1 MSAALTLWNTHMTK
15 LISHKEEAIGT
26 LFQPILWVVL
36 FGTGMKG
43 IMSTVMPGRED
54 VYISYMVPGIIAL
67 TAMSGAIEGGLVL
80 VQERLLGIVKEYF
93 VAPISRMS
101 VLMGNALS
109 TVTKSLLQAVVIL
122 VIGIIMGALIS
133 LNPLGWLGGLV
144 LICGFGLGFAGI
156 GLAVASR
163 ASSVGGYHMLIFM
176 FTLPTLF
183 ASNALYPLASLPT
196 WMRILA
202 QANPMSYVVDGLRQ
216 TFYQSSAGLADGE
229 LLPLWLCF
237 AVVAAFAAAGM
248 WLEYMSFRK
257 STSR

>member
-1 MSAALTLWNTHMTK
+1 MSAALTLWNKHMTK
-15 LISHKEEAIGT
+15 LISHKEEAIGS

-36 FGTGMKG
+36 FGAGMKSVAG
-43 IMSTVMPGRED
+43 AAMPGGED
-54 VYISYMVPGIIAL
+54 SYIAFMVPGIIAL

-80 VQERLLGIVKEYF
+80 VQERLMGIVKEYF
-93 VAPISRMS
+93 VAPISRVS

-109 TVTKSLLQAVVIL
+109 TVTKSLLQAVIIFI
-122 VIGIIMGALIS
+122 IGIILGALVS

-163 ASSVGGYHMLIFM
+163 ASSINGYHMVIFI

-196 WMRILA
+196 WMQILA
-202 QANPMSYVVDGLRQ
+202 RANPMSYVVDGLRQ
-216 TFYQSSAGLADGE
+216 TFYLNSVHLADGE

-237 AVVAAFAAAGM
+237 TVVVAFAIAGIS
-248 WLEYMSFRK
+248 LAYLSFRK
-257 STSR
+257 ATSR